1 MSLLPKIFFTNV
13 PSSTLTSSGD
23 STHQDYGIDKN
34 NQSPYSSS
42 DPLPNHKTNKSHS
55 NDTSET
61 CDHMN
66 VNFLYHHQDR
76 SAFPSVSKEKCDY
89 MNVNY
94 LCHQKEIL
102 SFTYILNVLASH
114 HFLSTHN
121 QSLGTIPII
130 NKPGG
135 CNALTS
141 KYFNLLYTE
150 PKHMIALNFLLQ
162 LNMTWLVIP
171 NCRAF
176 CTVSA
181 VLEDVYRLQV
191 NI

>member
-1 MSLLPKIFFTNV
+1 MELTKIINLLTVHPTPFPTTRQTKAIQMTQARHVTTWMSISCIIIRTEVLSLQYRKKNV
-13 PSSTLTSSGD
+13 TTWMSVTCV
-23 STHQDYGIDKN
+23 IR
-34 NQSPYSSS
+34 
-42 DPLPNHKTNKSHS
+42 KT
-55 NDTSET
+55 
-61 CDHMN
+61 
-66 VNFLYHHQDR
+66 
-76 SAFPSVSKEKCDY
+76 
-89 MNVNY
+89 
-94 LCHQKEIL
+94 EIL

-181 VLEDVYRLQV
+181 VLEDVYRL
-191 NI
+191 